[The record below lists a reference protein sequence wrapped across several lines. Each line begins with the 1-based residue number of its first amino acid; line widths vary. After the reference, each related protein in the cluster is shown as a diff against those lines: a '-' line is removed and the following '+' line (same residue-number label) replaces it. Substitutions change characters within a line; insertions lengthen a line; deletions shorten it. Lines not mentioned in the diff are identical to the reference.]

1 MRLILLGPPGAG
13 KGTQAKRL
21 QDRYGIAQISTGDML
36 RAEVAAGSA
45 VGREAKA
52 VMEAGQLVSDDIIIR
67 MLGNRVDQPDAANGF
82 ILDGFPRTVPQA
94 QALDRLLAEKR
105 MQLDDVVELRVDDA
119 ALVDRIAGRFTCAKC
134 GAGYHDTFKPT
145 AVPGVCDVCGAC
157 EFTRRADDNR
167 ETVTARLE
175 AYHRQTAPILPHYAA
190 QGMLRTVDG
199 MADIDEVARQI
210 DAVLARPG

>member
-21 QDRYGIAQISTGDML
+21 VDRYGIAQISTGDML

-67 MLGNRVDQPDAANGF
+67 MLGNRVDQPDAAKGF

-105 MQLDDVVELRVDDA
+105 MTLDSVVELKVDDA

-145 AVPGVCDVCGAC
+145 ATAGVCDVCGAT
-157 EFTRRADDNR
+157 EFIRRADDNR
-167 ETVTARLE
+167 ETVAARLE
-175 AYHRQTAPILPHYAA
+175 AYHRQTAPIIPHYAA
-190 QGMLRTVDG
+190 AGTLRTVDG
-199 MADIDEVARQI
+199 MADINQVSREIA
-210 DAVLARPG
+210 AALGSS